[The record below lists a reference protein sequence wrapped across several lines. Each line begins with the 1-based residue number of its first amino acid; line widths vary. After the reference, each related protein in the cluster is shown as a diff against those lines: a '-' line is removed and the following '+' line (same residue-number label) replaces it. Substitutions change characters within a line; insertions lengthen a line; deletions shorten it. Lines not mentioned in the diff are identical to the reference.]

1 MFVLAVASA
10 GCNVPRPVSQGPG
23 GDAQVWAGIQAGML
37 RFDLVCLEHLLPKTG
52 LCSQRVLEGKEGWSW
67 NVPIL
72 PGITTDGRE
81 REGPATASRLGTKR
95 RNWLRGAHGVLPP
108 RPRTA
113 TSASASKQS
122 RQQHPSKRL
131 SRQPHVSRLQ
141 TAAEASAAELIS
153 ACNQWGMKGR

>member
-23 GDAQVWAGIQAGML
+23 GDAQVWAGIQVGML
-37 RFDLVCLEHLLPKTG
+37 RFDLVYLEHLLPKAG

-81 REGPATASRLGTKR
+81 REGPATASRLGTQR
-95 RNWLRGAHGVLPP
+95 RNWLQGAHRGA
-108 RPRTA
+108 A
-113 TSASASKQS
+113 TPTKDSNFCFCLKAVPAAASFKKAEPAAP
-122 RQQHPSKRL
+122 RQQAPDCRRGFCS
-131 SRQPHVSRLQ
+131 
-141 TAAEASAAELIS
+141 
-153 ACNQWGMKGR
+153 